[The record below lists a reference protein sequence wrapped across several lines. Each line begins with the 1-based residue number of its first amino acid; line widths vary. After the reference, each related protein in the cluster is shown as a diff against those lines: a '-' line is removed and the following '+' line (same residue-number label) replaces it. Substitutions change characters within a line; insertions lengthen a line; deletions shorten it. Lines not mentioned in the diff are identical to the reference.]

1 MYYSCDINGNI
12 PDLKGN
18 IEVKTPERNY
28 NLKGRATIKGD
39 WKVQVE
45 GNVKGP
51 MTFLML
57 MKKDYSEAKLELNH
71 KGKKYVLLKK
81 ILEKLIITTSGWSR

>member
-1 MYYSCDINGNI
+1 MWRNGKYYSVDVTGSI

-18 IEVKTPERNY
+18 IDIKTPERNY
-28 NLKGRATIKGD
+28 DLDGRATIKGD
-39 WKVQVE
+39 WKIQVK

-51 MTFLML
+51 MSFLML

-71 KGKKYVLLKK
+71 KGKK
-81 ILEKLIITTSGWSR
+81 